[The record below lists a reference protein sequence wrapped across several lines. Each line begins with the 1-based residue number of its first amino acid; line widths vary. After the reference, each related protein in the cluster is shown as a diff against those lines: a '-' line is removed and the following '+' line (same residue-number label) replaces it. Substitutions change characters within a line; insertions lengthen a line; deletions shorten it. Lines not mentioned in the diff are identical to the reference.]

1 MKSPASIN
9 APLKC
14 LALALV
20 TTFAL
25 PVCAQDAGSDEVA
38 TEEESNLIT
47 GSLAFTSDYRF
58 RGITQTNEDP
68 ALQIGVE
75 AALPAGLYAG
85 LWASNV
91 DFAPT
96 DSATY
101 ELDTIIGW
109 RGDLTEAVS
118 ADVQFVRYNY
128 LTDNPGQLEYN
139 ELIGKIGFM
148 GLTGM
153 AGYSDNF
160 LNSDEVGIYYNLA
173 YGVPVTDEYNVSA
186 AIGYYDIDRPGGR
199 NISITDHNI
208 GVSRSFGPLSVALNY
223 IHTNKGAKE
232 LFAGLS
238 DSRIVFTIS
247 STFGFL

>member
-1 MKSPASIN
+1 MKNSALIN

-20 TTFAL
+20 TMFAL
-25 PVCAQDAGSDEVA
+25 PVCAQDEAPA
-38 TEEESNLIT
+38 EEESNLIS

-58 RGITQTNEDP
+58 RGVTQTNEDP
-68 ALQIGVE
+68 ALQIGFE

-91 DFAPT
+91 DFAPA

-109 RGDLTEAVS
+109 RGDLTESVS

-148 GLTGM
+148 GLTGTL
-153 AGYSDNF
+153 GYSDNF
-160 LNSDEVGIYYNLA
+160 LNFDEDGIYYNLA
-173 YGVPVTDEYNVSA
+173 YGYTIAEEYNLSA
-186 AIGYYDIDRPGGR
+186 AVGYYDIDRAGGR
-199 NISITDHNI
+199 SISITDHNV

-223 IHTNKGAKE
+223 IHTNKGAEE

-247 STFGFL
+247 STFGFF